1 MSWKVKAKDVKKIQ
15 VEITNY
21 CQARCPECAREK
33 VFMFG
38 VDDTTP
44 YVFEVNNNFA
54 TFEQF
59 KSWFDKDNWENLKLI
74 DICGNYDEPCTNPD
88 FLKIVEWIVTSDLFR
103 KDLQV
108 NIATNGGVR
117 DKKFWT
123 ELGLLTQLHR
133 DPGGYARI
141 RVVWGIDGLEDT
153 NHIYRRNVKWD
164 KLQDNFRAYI
174 SAKGNAYWQFIY
186 FKHNEH
192 QDELVKQRSI
202 DEGFRG
208 VKWRGAKSRDYQ
220 YNEIKPASM
229 GKYETPTKKPNL
241 QVVCKACHRP
251 DYHGYDTGLYITNQG
266 WLLPCCWWGTKST
279 MREIYEKYGHKY
291 DVNSHKLDG
300 NRSVQD
306 ALDGEWFSNLHR
318 EIMKDNFSQCG
329 LHCKENIISTITT
342 EIVEKMDT

>member
-1 MSWKVKAKDVKKIQ
+1 MIYDIKQ
-15 VEITNY
+15 VHIEGSGRCNS
-21 CQARCPECAREK
+21 RCPMCSRHTATGFVQPDLDEFDLENEIFYKLFTEK
-33 VFMFG
+33 FCNNLNHVYFSG
-38 VDDTTP
+38 VYGDP
-44 YVFEVNNNFA
+44 CMNKSLPEYV
-54 TFEQF
+54 
-59 KSWFDKDNWENLKLI
+59 SWFQKNKVDVAIDTNAGYRNTRWWAKL
-74 DICGNYDEPCTNPD
+74 GEMRT
-88 FLKIVEWIVTSDLFR
+88 
-103 KDLQV
+103 
-108 NIATNGGVR
+108 
-117 DKKFWT
+117 
-123 ELGLLTQLHR
+123 
-133 DPGGYARI
+133 
-141 RVVWGIDGLEDT
+141 RVHFAIDGLEDT
-153 NHIYRRNVKWD
+153 NHLYRRNVLWRKVITNV
-164 KLQDNFRAYI
+164 KAFQEAG
-174 SAKGNAYWQFIY
+174 GNGAWTFIV

-229 GKYETPTKKPNL
+229 GKYETPIKKPNL

-291 DVNSHKLDG
+291 DVTSHKLDG